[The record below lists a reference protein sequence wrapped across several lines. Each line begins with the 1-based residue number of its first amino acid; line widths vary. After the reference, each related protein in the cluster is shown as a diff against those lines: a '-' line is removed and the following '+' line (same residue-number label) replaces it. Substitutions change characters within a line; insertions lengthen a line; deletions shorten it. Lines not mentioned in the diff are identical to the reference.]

1 MKYIPADKCDEAA
14 EAYRSGI
21 PLDRI
26 AGHLGI
32 SVAELRAVLELPAL
46 KPVPTTDEPDLW
58 SVDRLDGVL

>member
-26 AGHLGI
+26 AGHLGVT
-32 SVAELRAVLELPAL
+32 VAELRQVLGLPAL
-46 KPVPTTDEPDLW
+46 QA
-58 SVDRLDGVL
+58 DRA